1 MKKRMKNYHWM
12 IYLKFYSL
20 FHETFRTNLVLEPTL
35 EGENL
40 VFGFNGFKGTYDI
53 SVELE
58 DGTMILINDQFVLSD

>member
-58 DGTMILINDQFVLSD
+58 DGTVILVNDQFVLSD